1 MAERKLLSELLPR
14 VYEEARAGGAGLGA
28 GPRLDGGAVE
38 GDVLHAIQMHLDSK
52 ADQDSV
58 ERIQQA
64 RDSFDKIR
72 GSVDSIRDQNT
83 QIATAAEE
91 QHQVAEEINRHIAQI
106 HADAQL
112 VEGFAHSAQTGSGRL
127 TDISGQLNGL
137 VGRFKF

>member
-1 MAERKLLSELLPR
+1 
-14 VYEEARAGGAGLGA
+14 
-28 GPRLDGGAVE
+28 
-38 GDVLHAIQMHLDSK
+38 
-52 ADQDSV
+52 V

-112 VEGFAHSAQTGSGRL
+112 VEGFAQSSQIGSGRL
-127 TDISGQLNGL
+127 IEISGQLKGL
-137 VGRFKF
+137 VGRFNY